1 MRTAIVLAGGAGE
14 RARPLCEDRPK
25 SMISVMGRPLLACVF
40 QWLASYGFR
49 NIVLACGYR
58 YETIQQYFGDGSSLG
73 ININY
78 LIEDEPLGSAGAIK
92 NALRFL
98 APGEDAVLTVNAD
111 NITNLNLGDV
121 FAYHQQKKAKV
132 TLVAV
137 PMVSPYGVVDFN
149 QKGQVTA
156 FREKPELPYWV
167 NSGIYIV
174 EPEIYDLLPDRGD
187 LELTTLPVLAERGQ
201 LHSFRSQA
209 FWRSINSGR
218 DINEIRADM
227 EKLFFSMFFN
237 PATTAMTANICRVG
251 ETQPAQ
257 GGIATNL
264 ESVALI

>member
-14 RARPLCEDRPK
+14 RVRPLAEDKPK

-58 YETIQQYFGDGSSLG
+58 YETIQNYFGDGSGYG

-78 LIEDEPLGSAGAIK
+78 LVEDEPLGSGGAIK

-98 APGEDAVLTVNAD
+98 APASEPVLVVNAD
-111 NITNLNLGDV
+111 NITNLNLGDL
-121 FAYHQQKKAKV
+121 FAYHEQKKARI
-132 TLVAV
+132 TLVSV
-137 PMVSPYGVVDFN
+137 PMVNPYGVVDFN
-149 QKGQVTA
+149 GKGQVTG

-167 NSGIYIV
+167 NSGIYVID
-174 EPEIYDLLPDRGD
+174 PEIYDLLPERGD
-187 LELTTLPVLAERGQ
+187 HELTTLPVLAERGH
-201 LHSFRSQA
+201 LHAFRSHA

-218 DINEIRADM
+218 DIDEVRADM

-237 PATTAMTANICRVG
+237 PATTALTTNICR
-251 ETQPAQ
+251 PASELREVVE
-257 GGIATNL
+257 AVTL
-264 ESVALI
+264 LS